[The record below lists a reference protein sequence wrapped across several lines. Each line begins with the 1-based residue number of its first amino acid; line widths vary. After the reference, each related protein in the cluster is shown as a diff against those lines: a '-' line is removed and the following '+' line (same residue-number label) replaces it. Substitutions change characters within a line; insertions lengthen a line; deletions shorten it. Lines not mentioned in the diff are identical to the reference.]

1 MWWPVVWYHSC
12 SIGQSTYYLCGQR
25 FVIAGHRTA
34 FHRCRKQFHFGG
46 PNVIYTAI
54 AVICAACM
62 NINKVSRV
70 KILGGPCPLG
80 SHAYAFVMLLIFLA
94 FPFPSPPLHVL
105 CRPHSSY
112 YRRFVRACFSTDPLP
127 EVVSQTLLT
136 TDRMCLLWQLQLV
149 QLQLLIK
156 FVSYSSYQ
164 TFCGCHAPEVM
175 SLNEHACH

>member
-1 MWWPVVWYHSC
+1 MGEMWWPVVWYHSC

-25 FVIAGHRTA
+25 LMIAGHRTA

-80 SHAYAFVMLLIFLA
+80 SYAYAFVMLLIFLA
-94 FPFPSPPLHVL
+94 FHSLL
-105 CRPHSSY
+105 PH
-112 YRRFVRACFSTDPLP
+112 F
-127 EVVSQTLLT
+127 
-136 TDRMCLLWQLQLV
+136 
-149 QLQLLIK
+149 
-156 FVSYSSYQ
+156 
-164 TFCGCHAPEVM
+164 TFCVDLTALITGD
-175 SLNEHACH
+175 LLEHAFQPTLFQKLFRTLF